1 MYQVMD
7 AHPVTVIV
15 IMAAMLGVPLYIF
28 ATYVFSNASPWKGAV
43 IAVGFQ
49 LWGAFMTWVCLANA
63 ARFLGPFGRL
73 VVPAC
78 WAGPTLVLLF
88 FRGWFLDRPLSQ
100 HWLIGLQLWRAIGG
114 VFLIEMAREHIPG
127 IFAYPAGLGDLFVA
141 GLAAVVLLR
150 YGRQPVIP
158 RWAIL
163 LVIGF
168 GVADFLSAFFFGFT
182 SSRGPQQLFFP
193 AGANDLSLFPTG
205 LIPLFL
211 VPGAIFFHALSW
223 LELRRASTGSPSMDV
238 RKEALAGIA

>member
-1 MYQVMD
+1 
-7 AHPVTVIV
+7 
-15 IMAAMLGVPLYIF
+15 
-28 ATYVFSNASPWKGAV
+28 
-43 IAVGFQ
+43 
-49 LWGAFMTWVCLANA
+49 MTWVCLANA
-63 ARFLGPFGRL
+63 ARSLGPFGRL
-73 VVPAC
+73 VVPVC

-114 VFLIEMAREHIPG
+114 VFLIEMSREHIPG
-127 IFAYPAGLGDLFVA
+127 IFAYPAGLGDLFVS

-158 RWAIL
+158 RLAIL
-163 LVIGF
+163 LVIAF

-193 AGANDLSLFPTG
+193 AVANDVSLFPTG
-205 LIPLFL
+205 LIPHFL

-223 LELRRASTGSPSMDV
+223 LELRRASTGSTAVDV
-238 RKEALAGIA
+238 RKEALAGSA